1 MASPK
6 FHGVAAGEQLG
17 NLEYLIDDSVVLE
30 YQGLVGESSVYANL
44 IADDC
49 VAMTA
54 SKFADPGLSVV
65 WRRFDFLRPP
75 VPGRRIQAG
84 AWLKEIRGNEE
95 NPWLRISAFAVDEIG
110 TEILRSETAL
120 TTIRPKA
127 EVAPALSGGI
137 LQSADSAEHG
147 FEGRVGETLSLGRWV
162 VPTKETFAAYRKLRT
177 ELAGR
182 VHQGEHNGTTELLA
196 GWLEGRI
203 GRIFGD
209 DFRWGG
215 RLSLAY
221 HAAIAP
227 GHVVTADAVV
237 IEQER
242 DHSEVS
248 TVRLYVGAWGQC
260 NGRIASG
267 YASVNIPSPRLY

>member
-30 YQGLVGESSVYANL
+30 YEGLVGELSVYANL

-49 VAMTA
+49 VAMA
-54 SKFADPGLSVV
+54 AARFGDSDLSVV

-75 VPGRRIQAG
+75 VPGRRIQSG
-84 AWLKEIRGNEE
+84 GWLKEIRGNEE

-110 TEILRSETAL
+110 TEILRSEAAL
-120 TTIRPKA
+120 TTSHSKA
-127 EVAPALSGGI
+127 ENAGPVPNDF

-227 GHVVTADAVV
+227 GHALTADAVV

-242 DHSEVS
+242 DHSGVS

-260 NGRIASG
+260 NERIASG
-267 YASVNIPSPRLY
+267 FASVSIPSPRLY

>member
-1 MASPK
+1 MTSPK
-6 FHGVAAGEQLG
+6 FSGVAAGEQLG

-30 YQGLVGESSVYANL
+30 YQNLVGESSVYANL

-49 VAMTA
+49 VAMAA

-75 VPGRRIQAG
+75 VPGRRIQSG
-84 AWLKEIRGNEE
+84 GWLKEVKGSDSE
-95 NPWLRISAFAVDEIG
+95 PWLRISTFAVDEIG
-110 TEILRSETAL
+110 TEILRSEAAL
-120 TTIRPKA
+120 TTSRIKVGLARSVPD
-127 EVAPALSGGI
+127 GFRR
-137 LQSADSAEHG
+137 SADSAGHG
-147 FEGRVGETLSLGRWV
+147 FEERVGENMCLGGWV
-162 VPTKETFAAYRKLRT
+162 VPDKEAFAAYRKLR
-177 ELAGR
+177 ADISGQG
-182 VHQGEHNGTTELLA
+182 HQDEQNGTTQLLA

-203 GRIFGD
+203 GRIFSD

-227 GHVVTADAVV
+227 GHALTADAVV
-237 IEQER
+237 IEQDR
-242 DHSEVS
+242 DPRGVS

-260 NGRIASG
+260 NERIASG
-267 YASVNIPSPRLY
+267 YASVSIPSPRLY

>member
-1 MASPK
+1 MVSGK
-6 FHGVAAGEQLG
+6 FHGVAVGEQLG

-30 YQGLVGESSVYANL
+30 HQGLVGESSVYANL

-49 VAMTA
+49 VAMAA

-65 WRRFDFLRPP
+65 WRRFDFQRPP

-84 AWLKEIRGNEE
+84 GWLKEIRGTEDQ
-95 NPWLRISAFAVDEIG
+95 PWLRISAFAVDGIG
-110 TEILRSETAL
+110 TEILRSEAAL
-120 TTIRPKA
+120 TTNRINVGLARS
-127 EVAPALSGGI
+127 VLDGFRR
-137 LQSADSAEHG
+137 SAGSAGHG
-147 FEGRVGETLSLGRWV
+147 FEERVGENLCLGGWV
-162 VPTKETFAAYRKLRT
+162 VPDKEVLVEYRKLRAD
-177 ELAGR
+177 LSGQA
-182 VHQGEHNGTTELLA
+182 HLGEHDDTTQLLA

-227 GHVVTADAVV
+227 GHALTADAVV
-237 IEQER
+237 IEQDR
-242 DHSEVS
+242 DPRGVS
-248 TVRLYVGAWGQC
+248 TVRLSVGAWSQC
-260 NGRIASG
+260 NERIASG
-267 YASVNIPSPRLY
+267 YASVSIPSPRLY